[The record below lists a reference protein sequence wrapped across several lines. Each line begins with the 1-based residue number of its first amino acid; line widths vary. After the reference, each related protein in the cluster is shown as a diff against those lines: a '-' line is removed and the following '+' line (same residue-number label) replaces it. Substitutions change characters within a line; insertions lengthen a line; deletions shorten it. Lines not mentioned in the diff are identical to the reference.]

1 MRQFMFATLLSAGSF
16 IAAGVHAADKIT
28 SFTLDPM
35 HTQVH
40 FTWDHFGFSSP
51 GAIFKVIEGE
61 ILANESQPEKSS
73 VSVSIQVDSIETGVP
88 LLNEHL
94 LTLPEYFKVEQ
105 HPTMTF
111 KSTGIINVDRDD
123 QAFDLVGTL
132 TVNGISKEVVLET
145 AVNKIGEHPMWDNAR
160 ALGLSAET
168 TIKRSDFGMGQY
180 APAVSD
186 ELAVKITLEAIE
198 TTGYLKKLQN
208 PQ

>member
-1 MRQFMFATLLSAGSF
+1 MRQVLFASLLSAGTLLGMT
-16 IAAGVHAADKIT
+16 AQAADKIT

-51 GAIFKVIEGE
+51 GAIFKVVEGE
-61 ILANESQPEKSS
+61 ILANETTPEKSS

-94 LTLPEYFKVEQ
+94 LTLPEYFKVKE
-105 HPTMTF
+105 HPVISF
-111 KSTGIINVDRDD
+111 KSTAMRNVDRDD
-123 QAFDLVGTL
+123 QEFDLVGIL
-132 TVNGISKEVVLET
+132 TINGISKEVVLDTE
-145 AVNKIGEHPMWDNAR
+145 VNKIGEHPMWDNAR

-168 TIKRSDFGMGQY
+168 TIKRSDFGMGNY

-186 ELAVKITLEAIE
+186 ELEVKITLEAIE
-198 TTGYLKKLQN
+198 TEGYRKKLASQ
-208 PQ
+208 